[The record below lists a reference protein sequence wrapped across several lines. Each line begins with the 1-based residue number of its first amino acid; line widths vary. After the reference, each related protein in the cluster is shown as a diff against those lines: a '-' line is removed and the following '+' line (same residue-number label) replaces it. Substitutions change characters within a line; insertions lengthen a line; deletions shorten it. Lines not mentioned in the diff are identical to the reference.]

1 MHPPPIADTFVSTPG
16 LCEHTQIDLAHE
28 LMQAHRSCRVQ
39 HCAWKQVAYRTLVH
53 YRRLEPP
60 RWSPRERA
68 HLRGVEFP
76 LRAAIYGAP
85 APTEVPAAT
94 FQQVLAGL
102 NELANEPRHDDRP
115 AR

>member
-1 MHPPPIADTFVSTPG
+1 MRPPPIADAFVTTPG
-16 LCEHTQIDLAHE
+16 ICERSEVDLAHE
-28 LMQAHRSCRVQ
+28 LMRVHRDCRVQ

-68 HLRGVEFP
+68 HLRGIEFP
-76 LRAAIYGAP
+76 LSTAAYGASVC
-85 APTEVPAAT
+85 AEVPVAT

-102 NELANEPRHDDRP
+102 NELVNDARHDNKPDR
-115 AR
+115 